1 MPQLLR
7 SLKRPLSIISLV
19 AALTGCGT
27 STQRQY
33 QSTAADSL
41 MSDGCRGLAAVV
53 EQREAFGIVAPS
65 QKTDEAALLRC
76 RLGYNDAG
84 PSTEA
89 TPYQAAVAPPFD
101 RVPPNRS
108 TDEVTIERHGN
119 TYTVP
124 VRVNQT
130 ITLPFIL
137 DTGATDLVIPADVA
151 LTLIRAGALTSDDF
165 SGKTRY
171 SMANGSDQVS
181 DLVIIREVQVG
192 DHIVRNVTALVSPP
206 AGDLLLG
213 QSFLSK
219 FGTVTLDYKRLVL
232 VLSR

>member
-1 MPQLLR
+1 MALACPTHAPRVSDQHPKGLPMPQLLR

-27 STQRQY
+27 AAQRQY
-33 QSTAADSL
+33 QSAADSL
-41 MSDGCRGLAAVV
+41 MSDGCRGLAAVI

-89 TPYQAAVAPPFD
+89 PPYQAAAAPPFD
-101 RVPPNRS
+101 RVPLNRS

-124 VRVNQT
+124 VRINGT
-130 ITLPFIL
+130 ITF
-137 DTGATDLVIPADVA
+137 
-151 LTLIRAGALTSDDF
+151 
-165 SGKTRY
+165 
-171 SMANGSDQVS
+171 MANGAEQVS
-181 DLVIIREVQVG
+181 DRVIMREVQVG
-192 DHIVRNVTALVSPP
+192 DQIVKNVTAIVSPP